1 MNGLM
6 DIEPLRYRRAM
17 SIKRLA
23 ARTPRQPDD
32 SERLARMFRA
42 LSNPNRLQIYTEIL
56 RRQRSA
62 LGPEHS
68 CALYDFINSLA
79 IGAPTVSHHIKELVS
94 AGLIRVERDGKYLAC
109 SLDEDARTLLRGF
122 FAAVD

>member
-1 MNGLM
+1 MKLKSLSVSR
-6 DIEPLRYRRAM
+6 E
-17 SIKRLA
+17 A
-23 ARTPRQPDD
+23 AGVDD
-32 SERLARMFRA
+32 DTAHLARAFKA

-68 CALYDFINSLA
+68 CALYDFINSLE

-94 AGLIRVERDGKYLAC
+94 AGLISVERDGKYLVC
-109 SLDEDARTLLRGF
+109 SLDEDTRQALRRFFGEPQGGGRSRAR
-122 FAAVD
+122 

>member
-1 MNGLM
+1 MTLKNLNA
-6 DIEPLRYRRAM
+6 PALP
-17 SIKRLA
+17 A
-23 ARTPRQPDD
+23 AGDD
-32 SERLARMFRA
+32 EVARLARAFRA

-68 CALYDFINSLA
+68 CALYDFINSLQ
-79 IGAPTVSHHIKELVS
+79 IGAPTVSHHIKELVA

-109 SLDEDARTLLRGF
+109 TLDDRTRQALGDFFREPSAPARAR
-122 FAAVD
+122 